1 MEITMNITYR
11 GDKLQA
17 MREEKGFSQGQLAK
31 RSGIGVRMIQDYEQ
45 GKRDLN
51 GAKLK
56 TILRLCA
63 ALECKMND
71 ILNDPETIEL
81 LKQYGE

>member
-1 MEITMNITYR
+1 MKVKIEIIYR

-17 MREEKGFSQGQLAK
+17 LRKARGLSQSQLAE
-31 RSGIGVRMIQDYEQ
+31 RTGISLRMIQHYEQ
-45 GKRDLN
+45 GKNDLN
-51 GAKLK
+51 SARLS
-56 TILRLCA
+56 TILKLCA